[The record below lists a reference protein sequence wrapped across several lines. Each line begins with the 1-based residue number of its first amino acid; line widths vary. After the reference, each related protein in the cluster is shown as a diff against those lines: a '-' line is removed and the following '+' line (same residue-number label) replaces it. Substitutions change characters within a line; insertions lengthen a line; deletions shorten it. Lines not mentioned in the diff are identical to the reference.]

1 MKKALSFSLDL
12 CTKKK
17 RESGQKKDGKKET
30 LGKQNHISTDAVGFD
45 LRADHDRAH
54 AAGQSLSNAYDGRLG
69 IFYVFLNR
77 HKYTSM
83 FVNDVNVRIFV
94 SLYFNMIITTAYAC
108 FDLFTGLVDHSEW
121 LVAISF
127 YYLVLTVIRFYLLSY
142 VNRHHGRQ
150 KIAGRK
156 FLEDL
161 KRYKFTGIMLL
172 VLLVPYCWIAFMM
185 LEKNQSYSYRGLMLY
200 VMAGFTIYQWVM
212 VVFGHIVY
220 RKIDAPILTSTRALN
235 FACSIVSLLSF
246 ETAWFSGYG
255 ETRQILV
262 ALSGTA
268 GGIAVFGVAFG
279 MISRA
284 HSILSLNFVPGG
296 KDRLKFWDA
305 LQQKKADYAQ
315 EKEKYN
321 AYIEK
326 HWNTDEIDNYRW
338 IRKTDPESK
347 NEPASR

>member
-1 MKKALSFSLDL
+1 ME
-12 CTKKK
+12 KKK
-17 RESGQKKDGKKET
+17 HWGSKIIFPPMRWVLTCALITIVLMPLANRFRT
-30 LGKQNHISTDAVGFD
+30 LMTFAWGFFMY
-45 LRADHDRAH
+45 
-54 AAGQSLSNAYDGRLG
+54 SLT
-69 IFYVFLNR
+69 IFACATPKMIRGVFVFLNR

-279 MISRA
+279 MVSRA